1 MRYEYDVERIS
12 CDLEKYLNE
21 KKRHGWNCVSVT
33 NATGLGWT
41 RTVVLKKSVTE
52 CEIDSGTDTSHTD
65 VCEGEV
71 PDNGTDTSYTDVCER
86 EVSEKT
92 AGVQPADN
100 NGEAGKCDE
109 NREPQN
115 DAGSGENNFKWNVEA
130 ALALFIIAILLF
142 PLITTFCP
150 YCGSLFK

>member
-41 RTVVLKKSVTE
+41 RTVVLKRAVTE
-52 CEIDSGTDTSHTD
+52 CEIDNGTDTSHTD
-65 VCEGEV
+65 VCKGEV
-71 PDNGTDTSYTDVCER
+71 PEKTTDVH
-86 EVSEKT
+86 
-92 AGVQPADN
+92 PADN
-100 NGEAGKCDE
+100 NGEADKCDE
-109 NREPQN
+109 SREPQN
-115 DAGSGENNFKWNVEA
+115 DAGPEEDNFKWKVEA
-130 ALALFIIAILLF
+130 VLALFVIGILLF